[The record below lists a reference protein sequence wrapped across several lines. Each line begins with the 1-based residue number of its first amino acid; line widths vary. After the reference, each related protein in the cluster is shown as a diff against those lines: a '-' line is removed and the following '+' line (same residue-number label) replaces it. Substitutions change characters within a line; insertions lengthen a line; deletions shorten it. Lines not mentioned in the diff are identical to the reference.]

1 MNQFWWMQLEFFL
14 RLLLAAILGGI
25 IGYERKS
32 RGKGA
37 GLRTHIIV
45 AVASALMMIISKY
58 GFSDFQMMAFGGAET
73 RFDPTRIASQIV
85 SGVGFLGAGTIFFS
99 RKTVY
104 GLTTAAGIW
113 ATSGVGMAI
122 GAGMYLFGV
131 IGGILIVLSQI
142 VLHLD
147 IKLLKMPREEHI
159 TMVIDD
165 TDEAVAQLKELLKK
179 NKIHAEQMSMKRIEG
194 SLLEVELDTIVPFA
208 LSPFE
213 VLRVSQETPYIKSIK
228 I

>member
-1 MNQFWWMQLEFFL
+1 MANFWWMQAEFLL
-14 RLLLAAILGGI
+14 RLFVAALLGGI

-58 GFSDFQMMAFGGAET
+58 GFSDFQLMAFGGAEA

-99 RKTVY
+99 KKTVH

-122 GAGMYLFGV
+122 GAGMYIFGV
-131 IGGILIVLSQI
+131 VGGILIVLSQI

-147 IKLLKMPREEHI
+147 FKLFKTPREEHI
-159 TMVIDD
+159 LMVIDD
-165 TDEAVAQLKELLKK
+165 TDEAVAQLKALLKA
-179 NKIHAEQMSMKRIEG
+179 NSIHAEQMRMKRIEG
-194 SLLEVELDTIVPFA
+194 NLLEVELDTIVPFA
-208 LSPFE
+208 LSPLE
-213 VLRVSQETPYIKSIK
+213 VLRVSQETPYIKSIR